1 MHLIKEVPL
10 MHRTLRRGLLVAA
23 TMMVASIGITATPVT
38 AARPSHST
46 ATSLPAHGLPSLGTG
61 TCTLLWDLLN
71 AGGRNGLVAI
81 GLTDGQQLIKFA
93 ANRPALACTIGP
105 VDLPG
110 SEALIGIDFRV
121 QDGQLYGVG
130 NTGGVYALN
139 TRTAAATQVS
149 QLTVALNGT
158 SFGVDFNPAADRL
171 RIISDTGQNLRHN
184 INPGGT
190 TLVDGSLTY
199 PPSTAAAGV
208 TGAAY
213 TNNDLNP
220 ATATTLFDIDT
231 TLDQVALQ
239 SPANSGQLAATGA
252 LGVNATLHAGFDIHS
267 QLSGDRAVANNA
279 YAVLNGIASS
289 RLYRV
294 DLLTGAAQTTG
305 VFNGHVVLDLAL
317 LLRQ

>member
-38 AARPSHST
+38 AAPPSQST
-46 ATSLPAHGLPSLGTG
+46 ASLPARGLPSLGTG

-81 GLTDGQQLIKFA
+81 GLTANQQLIKFA
-93 ANRPALACTIGP
+93 ADRPALACTIGT

-121 QDGQLYGVG
+121 QDGSLYGVG

-139 TRTAAATQVS
+139 TRTAAATKIS

-190 TLVDGSLTY
+190 TLVDGPLTY
-199 PPSTAAAGV
+199 PPSTAAVGV

-239 SPANSGQLAATGA
+239 SPANSGQLVATGA
-252 LGVNATLHAGFDIHS
+252 LGVNANLNAGFDIHS
-267 QLSGDRAVANNA
+267 PLSGDRAVANNA
-279 YAVLNGIASS
+279 YAVLNGIAGS

>member
-1 MHLIKEVPL
+1 
-10 MHRTLRRGLLVAA
+10 MHRTIHRGLLMTAA
-23 TMMVASIGITATPVT
+23 MMVASVGIASTPVT
-38 AARPSHST
+38 AAAPQSRSTTSSVPSR
-46 ATSLPAHGLPSLGTG
+46 GLPLLANG
-61 TCTLLWDLLN
+61 TCTVLWDLLN

-81 GLTDGQQLIKFA
+81 GLTANQQLIKFA

-105 VDLPG
+105 ADLPG
-110 SEALIGIDFRV
+110 SETLIGIDFRV

-130 NTGGVYALN
+130 NNGGVYTLN
-139 TRTAAATQVS
+139 TRTAAATKIS

-171 RIISDTGQNLRHN
+171 RVISDTGQNLRHN

-190 TLVDGSLTY
+190 TIVDSPLTY
-199 PPSTAAAGV
+199 PPSTAALGV
-208 TGAAY
+208 TAAAY

-252 LGVNATLHAGFDIHS
+252 LGVNANPQAGFDIHS
-267 QLSGDRAVANNA
+267 TLSGDRAVANNA
-279 YAVLNGIASS
+279 YAVLNSIAGS

-294 DLLTGAAQTTG
+294 DPLTGEAQTTG
-305 VFNGHVVLDLAL
+305 IFNGHVVVDLAL

>member
-1 MHLIKEVPL
+1 
-10 MHRTLRRGLLVAA
+10 MHRTLHRGLLIAA
-23 TMMVASIGITATPVT
+23 TMMVASVAITATPVT
-38 AARPSHST
+38 PATAQPSRST
-46 ATSLPAHGLPSLGTG
+46 AATIPSRGLPALGNG
-61 TCTLLWDLLN
+61 ACTVLWDLLN

-93 ANRPALACTIGP
+93 ANRPALACTIGA

-110 SEALIGIDFRV
+110 SEALIGIDFRI

-130 NTGGVYALN
+130 STGGIFTLN
-139 TRTAAATQVS
+139 TRTAAPTKVS

-184 INPGGT
+184 VNPGGT
-190 TLVDGSLTY
+190 TIVDSPLTY
-199 PPSTAAAGV
+199 PPATTAVGV
-208 TGAAY
+208 TAAAY

-220 ATATTLFDIDT
+220 TTATTLFDIDT

-252 LGVNATLHAGFDIHS
+252 LGVDANLQAGFDIHS
-267 QLSGDRAVANNA
+267 PLRADRAVANNA
-279 YAVLNGIASS
+279 YAVLNGIAGS

-294 DLLTGAAQTTG
+294 DVLTGEAQTTG
-305 VFNGHVVLDLAL
+305 TFLGHVVVDLAL

>member
-1 MHLIKEVPL
+1 

-23 TMMVASIGITATPVT
+23 TTMVASIGITATPVT
-38 AARPSHST
+38 AATPPSQRT
-46 ATSLPAHGLPSLGTG
+46 AATIPSYGLPSLVNG
-61 TCTLLWDLLN
+61 TCNLLWDLLN

-81 GLTDGQQLIKFA
+81 GLTANQQLIKFA

-110 SEALIGIDFRV
+110 SEILIGIDFRI

-130 NTGGVYALN
+130 NTGGIYALN
-139 TRTAAATQVS
+139 TRTAAATKVS

-190 TLVDGSLTY
+190 TVVDGPLTY
-199 PPSTAAAGV
+199 SPGTTAVGV

-239 SPANSGQLAATGA
+239 SPANSGQLVATGA
-252 LGVNATLHAGFDIHS
+252 LGVNANLQAGFDIHS
-267 QLSGDRAVANNA
+267 QLSADRAVANNA
-279 YAVLNGIASS
+279 YAVLNGIAGS
-289 RLYRV
+289 RLYRI

>member
-1 MHLIKEVPL
+1 
-10 MHRTLRRGLLVAA
+10 MHRTLHRGLLVAA
-23 TMMVASIGITATPVT
+23 TMIVASTGFAATPV
-38 AARPSHST
+38 AAAPPVHSPAASIPSR
-46 ATSLPAHGLPSLGTG
+46 GLPSLGNG

-130 NTGGVYALN
+130 SIGGIYTLN
-139 TRTAAATQVS
+139 TRTAAATKVS
-149 QLTVALNGT
+149 QLTVALSGT

-190 TLVDGSLTY
+190 TIVDGPLTY
-199 PPSTAAAGV
+199 PPSTTAVGV

-252 LGVNATLHAGFDIHS
+252 LGVNANLQAGFDIHS
-267 QLSGDRAVANNA
+267 TLSGDRAVANNA
-279 YAVLNGIASS
+279 YAVLNGIAGS

-294 DLLTGAAQTTG
+294 DLLTGEAQTTG
-305 VFNGHVVLDLAL
+305 AFNGHVVRDLAL